1 MISLAR
7 GKLDEEEDD
16 HRASSISIK
25 APFPKQS
32 RIVNNNNDKVNGDI
46 HSKIELSGDAVDDEK
61 ELSEGIQRSCC
72 VEEGED
78 VNEVYSKSKIG
89 RRKFDGSSVDPWKFN
104 AWDDVEWD
112 EDLERNALEIV
123 KRQIQSPVPQE
134 IKLKFNENPKSF
146 WDSFYEVRRD
156 TFFKNRSW
164 LMNEFRA
171 LDESIK
177 PKAGKV
183 KIVELGCGPGNTA
196 FPILSSNQNPE
207 LFLYALDYS
216 SKAIDLLKNNPL
228 YDPSKVLGLVW
239 DMSTSDGIPSEI
251 EAGSIDIVL
260 MIFCFSA
267 LQPSDWSKAIRNVS
281 GMLKPGGVLLF
292 RDYGRHDL
300 TQLRMKGSRFMEDNL
315 YIRGDG
321 TRVYFFDRDELIRIF
336 CEEEEEEDDDD
347 DDDDGKRKSSG
358 LEVVDLKVDRRLL
371 LNRARK
377 LKMYR
382 VWLQVE

>member
-32 RIVNNNNDKVNGDI
+32 RIVNNNNDKVN
-46 HSKIELSGDAVDDEK
+46 
-61 ELSEGIQRSCC
+61 
-72 VEEGED
+72 EEGED

-321 TRVYFFDRDELIRIF
+321 TRVYFFDRD
-336 CEEEEEEDDDD
+336 DDD

-382 VWLQVE
+382 VWLQVCFIIIITTLIIGLSLIKRGLMRFSPFVYPFLY